1 MSPDDRSTEDEGA
14 KPLVTERAYRI
25 WKWSFL
31 GPLMLFLAI
40 LALFAVG
47 VFDAP

>member
-1 MSPDDRSTEDEGA
+1 VNFGDRSTDDEVGR
-14 KPLVTERAYRI
+14 PLVTKRAYRV

-31 GPLMLFLAI
+31 GPLFLFLVM

-47 VFDAP
+47 VFEAP